1 MSTRTIRGTARG
13 VIAGTLGAA
22 LATTGLAVAAGPAAA
37 APEEDTSTATGAA
50 PADAS
55 DFEETVLL
63 EEDFS
68 SGALPED
75 WLPVVGDWEVVDGRL
90 QSTSGD
96 EAARIGFGPQAPENF
111 RVEVS
116 AEFVEVENPARWL
129 SVGLDYHAEEHW
141 GAWVGL
147 RSQTSADNGVE
158 FVQRPQ
164 SGSNA
169 LSAYPGPFDMGTG
182 QAHDLVFEVHGSSL
196 VASIDGEEMFQTDE
210 LRRTDGS
217 FGFRYSRST
226 VAFDDVRIT
235 EIAPQASAPGAP
247 QNVHLTED
255 GDTATITWDA
265 PADPGVDDQGQP
277 ATITG
282 YEVASAPA
290 GTPGDE
296 LVWGPAAAESSHTF
310 TDLPGDAEQMLQ
322 VRATN
327 SIGLTGEQAAV
338 VTMRGAETVG
348 GYKLQLQSGPWPT
361 SHVQGIAVDE
371 ENGFVYYSFT
381 TLLVKTDLAG
391 NIIGTVG
398 GFTGHLGDLDF
409 NAEDGRLYGSLEYK
423 DAEAFYIAIFDVDE
437 IDEVGMDAQNSPIV
451 STVYLEEVVEDYTA
465 DMDGDGVFDG
475 DTGDTADH
483 RYGSS
488 GIDGVGFGPAFGE
501 VDGPQLLTVAYGIY
515 SNTERTDND
524 HQVLLQY
531 DISDWTGLERPLAES
546 DPHHSGPD
554 AVDGKY
560 FVFTGNTTYGV
571 QNLEFDPWL
580 DRWFMGVYV
589 GKKDQYPNYELFA
602 VDAESTPSL
611 ETLTGLDGE
620 QGLLLPLAEDGLL
633 DEATGIRGWYET
645 ASVGIQ
651 SLGDGLYYLSTQTND
666 GGQGSILT
674 LETWTGHAD
683 DPFVPVTAD
692 FDPVSRWDGAAT
704 YTAGDTVAHA
714 RSIWQASWWT
724 RGQEPGDPYG
734 PWQEIVTTSDGTA
747 VWTPS
752 RIFDAGDVVSHDGTR
767 YEAQWWT
774 RNQEPGAAHGPWRAI
789 D

>member
-1 MSTRTIRGTARG
+1 
-13 VIAGTLGAA
+13 
-22 LATTGLAVAAGPAAA
+22 
-37 APEEDTSTATGAA
+37 
-50 PADAS
+50 
-55 DFEETVLL
+55 
-63 EEDFS
+63 
-68 SGALPED
+68 
-75 WLPVVGDWEVVDGRL
+75 
-90 QSTSGD
+90 
-96 EAARIGFGPQAPENF
+96 
-111 RVEVS
+111 
-116 AEFVEVENPARWL
+116 
-129 SVGLDYHAEEHW
+129 
-141 GAWVGL
+141 
-147 RSQTSADNGVE
+147 
-158 FVQRPQ
+158 
-164 SGSNA
+164 
-169 LSAYPGPFDMGTG
+169 
-182 QAHDLVFEVHGSSL
+182 
-196 VASIDGEEMFQTDE
+196 
-210 LRRTDGS
+210 
-217 FGFRYSRST
+217 
-226 VAFDDVRIT
+226 
-235 EIAPQASAPGAP
+235 
-247 QNVHLTED
+247 
-255 GDTATITWDA
+255 
-265 PADPGVDDQGQP
+265 
-277 ATITG
+277 
-282 YEVASAPA
+282 
-290 GTPGDE
+290 
-296 LVWGPAAAESSHTF
+296 
-310 TDLPGDAEQMLQ
+310 
-322 VRATN
+322 
-327 SIGLTGEQAAV
+327 
-338 VTMRGAETVG
+338 MRGAETVG

-409 NAEDGRLYGSLEYK
+409 NAEDGRVYGSLEYK

-451 STVYLEEVVEDYTA
+451 STVYLEEVVEDDTADMDGDGDFDGDTGDTGEHRNGRPGTDGGVYGCFEYKDDEAFYTAILEVDEIDKVGMDAQSSPFVSTVYLEEVVEDYTA
-465 DMDGDGVFDG
+465 DMAGDGVFDG

-734 PWQEIVTTSDGTA
+734 PW
-747 VWTPS
+747 
-752 RIFDAGDVVSHDGTR
+752 
-767 YEAQWWT
+767 
-774 RNQEPGAAHGPWRAI
+774 
-789 D
+789 